1 MAAITDNDNGVFKLS
16 VLAFSFAVL
25 AGLAASATFGDAS
38 LEPADPMPG
47 DLVSNQ
53 QVVFDVNNLSADGDT
68 DTFYIHFPEALEGNI
83 SVNQASIEN
92 VSISSSAELVDGVDN
107 DSIEET
113 VAFSV
118 SPSDS
123 DNINTTAYVDA
134 SVTYPNE
141 SMELVFSG
149 TVEDSMTGT
158 SEATLVETYLGE
170 RDTSESDD
178 NTTTDETS
186 ESDEST
192 TEDSDSNET
201 EESETDPEDTTTDEE
216 TSDSEDE
223 STTDESNS
231 SDSESDTED
240 SDSTTGNQTES
251 DNSTEDTSN
260 ETYTPD
266 QGQNQTEDQTDEK
279 TNQTGIIASI
289 MQLFTGLF

>member
-1 MAAITDNDNGVFKLS
+1 MTALTDNDNGFFKLS

-47 DLVSNQ
+47 DSVSNQ
-53 QVVFDVNNLSADGDT
+53 KVVFDVNNLSADGDT

-113 VAFSV
+113 VTFSV

-123 DNINTTAYVDA
+123 DNVDTTAYVDA

-149 TVEDSMTGT
+149 TVEDSVTGT

-170 RDTSESDD
+170 RE
-178 NTTTDETS
+178 TTDS
-186 ESDEST
+186 ED
-192 TEDSDSNET
+192 
-201 EESETDPEDTTTDEE
+201 DTTTEDEE
-216 TSDSEDE
+216 TSDSDNESTTDDSTTDSDDETTDTEESTDNTNTTEDDQTETDE
-223 STTDESNS
+223 STTDQETNQTETQDSNS
-231 SDSESDTED
+231 SEQD
-240 SDSTTGNQTES
+240 
-251 DNSTEDTSN
+251 N

-266 QGQNQTEDQTDEK
+266 QGQNETEDQTDEE
-279 TNQTGIIASI
+279 TEDTGIVESI
-289 MQLFTGLF
+289 VEFFTGLL

>member
-1 MAAITDNDNGVFKLS
+1 MTALTDNDNGFFKLS

-47 DLVSNQ
+47 DSVSNQ
-53 QVVFDVNNLSADGDT
+53 KVIFDVNNLSADGDT

-113 VAFSV
+113 VTFSV

-123 DNINTTAYVDA
+123 DNVDTTAYVDA

-149 TVEDSMTGT
+149 TVEDSVTGT
-158 SEATLVETYLGE
+158 SESTLVETYLGE
-170 RDTSESDD
+170 RE
-178 NTTTDETS
+178 TTDS
-186 ESDEST
+186 ED
-192 TEDSDSNET
+192 
-201 EESETDPEDTTTDEE
+201 DTTTEDEE
-216 TSDSEDE
+216 TSDSDNESTTDDSTTDSDDETTDTEESTDNTNTTEDYQTETDE
-223 STTDESNS
+223 STTDQETNQTETQDSNS
-231 SDSESDTED
+231 SEQD
-240 SDSTTGNQTES
+240 
-251 DNSTEDTSN
+251 N

-266 QGQNQTEDQTDEK
+266 QGQNQTEDQTDEE
-279 TNQTGIIASI
+279 TEDTGIVESI
-289 MQLFTGLF
+289 VEFFTGLL